1 MRENNSIMKDR
12 NNNIMRD
19 RNKNI
24 MKEMNKNN
32 ILKMKINKSITKN
45 NLWLLNKDLK
55 ENKNKI

>member
-19 RNKNI
+19 R
-24 MKEMNKNN
+24 NKNN